1 MNKPTAVLILSY
13 ALFALATPLAKWLSL
28 NGLNLGT
35 DGHRLISFCNVLFIG
50 NLCAALLI
58 LLYRQPQKLIQD
70 YLQMGTKAHCL
81 MLLCGSL
88 SAIVPSLLFIALEH
102 TSVANTVL
110 LSRTGPVLFAIVGT
124 LVFRQKLTKWEL
136 IGFGFIICSV
146 LVTALFATG
155 SQLGRG
161 EILILSSGIFFAITA
176 TVSKLTLPLVPSRV
190 FLFCRNFYA
199 AIVFLIVAMYLYG
212 PEHFSDAFHPRLWVV
227 MTIYAIVAII
237 FAQVTWF
244 YALKRA
250 KATTIGSWSFLSP
263 ALTIFFGFALL
274 HEKPSGIQ
282 LIALTLMMIGILT
295 SNYKTLTS
303 FAQRWLSQSP
313 ESSIGSKYDG

>member
-136 IGFGFIICSV
+136 IGFGFIILS
-146 LVTALFATG
+146 
-155 SQLGRG
+155 
-161 EILILSSGIFFAITA
+161 LIHISEPTR
-176 TVSKLTLPLVPSRV
+176 P
-190 FLFCRNFYA
+190 Y
-199 AIVFLIVAMYLYG
+199 
-212 PEHFSDAFHPRLWVV
+212 
-227 MTIYAIVAII
+227 
-237 FAQVTWF
+237 
-244 YALKRA
+244 
-250 KATTIGSWSFLSP
+250 
-263 ALTIFFGFALL
+263 
-274 HEKPSGIQ
+274 
-282 LIALTLMMIGILT
+282 
-295 SNYKTLTS
+295 
-303 FAQRWLSQSP
+303 
-313 ESSIGSKYDG
+313 